1 MLLYCPADGCVYAVG
16 GWEGHSRLDSVERY
30 DPDTNTW
37 ADVPSLKMAVT
48 SPAVVAYDGAL
59 YVTGG
64 AILEDG
70 DGIVSQHLKLEFSQ
84 LMTLC
89 AGVGSEVRHQ
99 ELELDRGGGD
109 AHPPLRLGRLR
120 SQRSVQLTYPS
131 NGNNPIFKT

>member
-70 DGIVSQHLKLEFSQ
+70 DGIELVQRHTLERVGMPMRRCSGGRF
-84 LMTLC
+84 
-89 AGVGSEVRHQ
+89 GVPQG
-99 ELELDRGGGD
+99 
-109 AHPPLRLGRLR
+109 
-120 SQRSVQLTYPS
+120 
-131 NGNNPIFKT
+131 